1 LQTLPSLHDVPFD
14 FGVYVQ
20 PVEALQESVV
30 QELLSLHVSAVPA
43 VHVPH

>member
-1 LQTLPSLHDVPFD
+1 LHALPSLHDVPLL

-30 QELLSLHVSAVPA
+30 QGLLSLHVSAVPA
-43 VHVPH
+43 VHVPD